1 MTDLQTQQA
10 IAVSRFG
17 YGGKR
22 GVALPSD
29 PRGWLADQLN
39 RFDASP
45 QALSGLPNSTAGLTA
60 FRDYRTKR
68 REARQSQS
76 EAAGALKV
84 PNPKSPA
91 MAEERQEL
99 RQMLVGAMDARIGLA
114 ATTDTPFAERIVHF
128 WANHFA
134 VSTDKQ
140 VVVPLAG
147 PFEAEAI
154 RPHVMGRFGDMVLAV
169 ERHPAML
176 LYLDQATSIG
186 PNSVIGAR
194 VAERGQRQA
203 GLNENLARE
212 ILELHTLGVRSGYTQ
227 TDVTEFAR
235 ALTGWTIEGAG
246 RAPQG
251 PGGFVFFDR
260 AHEPGTRT
268 ILGRQYPDGGE
279 EQAQA
284 VIADIVA
291 RPATA
296 RHIAMKLARHFV
308 ADAPPEALVA
318 RLERAFLSSGG
329 DLPTVYRA
337 LIDAPEAW
345 TTERTKFLTPFE
357 WVVASLRATGS
368 GGGRPGQSVRLLTQ
382 LGQPLWRP
390 GSPAGYADVADS
402 WAAPDAL
409 FRRIEMAQQIAQ
421 RVGDFDARAA
431 AGEVYPGI
439 LSDTTRSALARAE
452 SPAQATALLLSSP
465 EAMWR

>member
-1 MTDLQTQQA
+1 VSDLPTQQA

-22 GVALPSD
+22 GMALPGD
-29 PRGWLADQLN
+29 PRDWLAGQLD
-39 RFDASP
+39 RFDPRP
-45 QALSGLPNSTAGLTA
+45 QALSGLPDSVAGLAA
-60 FRDYRTKR
+60 FREYRMNR
-68 REARQSQS
+68 REARQSEI
-76 EAAGALKV
+76 EAADA
-84 PNPKSPA
+84 PKQIPAA
-91 MAEERQEL
+91 MAEDRHEL
-99 RQMLVGAMDARIGLA
+99 RQMLVGAMDARIALA
-114 ATTDTPFAERIVHF
+114 ATTDTPFAERLVHF

-140 VVVPLAG
+140 VVAPLAG

-154 RPHVMGRFGDMVLAV
+154 RPHVMGRFADMVLAV

-176 LYLDQATSIG
+176 LYFDQATSIG
-186 PNSVIGAR
+186 PNSMVGAR
-194 VAERGQRQA
+194 IAERGRRQA

-212 ILELHTLGVRSGYTQ
+212 IMELHTLGVRSGYTQ

-235 ALTGWTIEGAG
+235 ALTGWTIEGVG

-251 PGGFVFFDR
+251 RGGFVFFDR

-268 ILGRQYPDGGE
+268 ILGKQYPEGGE
-279 EQAQA
+279 EQARA
-284 VIADIVA
+284 VIADLVA

-296 RHIAMKLARHFV
+296 RHIATKLARHFV
-308 ADAPPEALVA
+308 SDAPPETLVA

-345 TTERTKFLTPFE
+345 TAERTKFLTPFE
-357 WVVASLRATGS
+357 WIVASLRATGV
-368 GGGRPGQSVRLLTQ
+368 GGGRPGQSVRLLNQ

-409 FRRIEMAQQIAQ
+409 FRRIEMAQQVAQ
-421 RVGDFDARAA
+421 RIGEFDARAA
-431 AGEVYPGI
+431 AGELYPGV
-439 LSDTTRSALARAE
+439 LSDTTRSALACAE